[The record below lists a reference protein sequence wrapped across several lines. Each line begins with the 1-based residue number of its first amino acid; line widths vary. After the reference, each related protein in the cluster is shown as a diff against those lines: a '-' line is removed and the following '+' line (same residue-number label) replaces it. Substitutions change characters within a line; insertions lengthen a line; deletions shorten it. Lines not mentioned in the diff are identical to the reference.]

1 MRAHGSRFALCAGLW
16 LACAATALAQAEPAV
31 AVNVDPCVP
40 VDHAKLH
47 ELLAIE
53 LGTSTAEGG
62 AGPAALTRVSVSCSP
77 QGIELRVQDGVTRKS
92 MARVLPASSFADA
105 SSTRLLALA
114 IAEFVVASWIELSVQ
129 PAPAVEPVGPR
140 AGESA
145 RRVAQN
151 VVAERTPRSDPVSR
165 RGERTLSLGPALQL
179 WSVHDALLLG
189 AGLRVLLPLADTLV
203 WTLSGDF
210 GAASVD
216 AAYGDLSVF
225 TASLALAL
233 ALQLRVDPVSFQL
246 GPGGR
251 LGITRMNADADP
263 LRAEGD
269 DFLAPYGGP
278 LWLSRVVVRASERVR
293 LAVEVEVGLTT
304 LPARAEIEGEGVALE
319 LDGLSMT
326 SVVSAGV
333 AF

>member
-1 MRAHGSRFALCAGLW
+1 MSAHGPRFALCVGLLLAG
-16 LACAATALAQAEPAV
+16 AVTARAQPDAAV

-53 LGTSTAEGG
+53 LGTSTAQG
-62 AGPAALTRVSVSCSP
+62 AGPAAPTRVSVSCSP

-114 IAEFVVASWIELSVQ
+114 VAEFVVASWIELSVQ
-129 PAPAVEPVGPR
+129 PAPAVEPVGPP

-151 VVAERTPRSDPVSR
+151 VVAERAPRAEPQHR
-165 RGERTLSLGPALQL
+165 PPERTLSLGPALQL
-179 WSVHDALLLG
+179 WSAHEAVLLG
-189 AGLRVLLPLADTLV
+189 AGLRVLLPLADALV

-210 GAASVD
+210 GAASVA
-216 AAYGDLSVF
+216 AAYGDLGVF

-233 ALQLRVDPVSFQL
+233 ALQLRVDDFAFQL

-278 LWLSRVVVRASERVR
+278 IWLSRVVVRASTRVR
-293 LAVEVEVGLTT
+293 VALEIELGLTT
-304 LPARAEIEGEGVALE
+304 LPARAEIEDEGVALE
-319 LDGLSMT
+319 LDGVSMT
-326 SVVSAGV
+326 SVVSAGF

>member
-1 MRAHGSRFALCAGLW
+1 MCAHGLRFALCAGL
-16 LACAATALAQAEPAV
+16 LVAGAVTARAQPDAAV

-53 LGTSTAEGG
+53 LGTSTAQG
-62 AGPAALTRVSVSCSP
+62 AGPAAPTRVSVSCSP

-114 IAEFVVASWIELSVQ
+114 VAEFVVASWIELSVQ
-129 PAPAVEPVGPR
+129 PAPAVEPVGPP

-151 VVAERTPRSDPVSR
+151 VVAERAPRAAPPDRAP
-165 RGERTLSLGPALQL
+165 ERTLSLGPALQL
-179 WSVHDALLLG
+179 WSANEAVLLG
-189 AGLRVLLPLADTLV
+189 AGLRVLLPLADALV

-210 GAASVD
+210 GMASVET
-216 AAYGDLSVF
+216 AYGDLGVF

-233 ALQLRVDPVSFQL
+233 ALQLRVDAFAFQL

-251 LGITRMNADADP
+251 LGITRMNADADR

-278 LWLSRVVVRASERVR
+278 IWLSRVVVRASERVR
-293 LAVEVEVGLTT
+293 VALEIEVGLTT
-304 LPARAEIEGEGVALE
+304 LPARAEIEDEGIALE
-319 LDGLSMT
+319 LDGVSMT
-326 SVVSAGV
+326 SVVSAGF